1 MANTTPVP
9 CRFQELRKI
18 LEVGKEH
25 PAVRVW
31 FPQLWIDESSN
42 EFHTFF
48 PVKKLRERFENEDF
62 HAIFKC
68 SCVYCYEECD
78 RELARGFMKRGLFD
92 KSNQTTQIKYNVL
105 DNDDLCRIFGLLIEC
120 KVPRYILVF
129 HDYLEH
135 QPSRAK
141 GKKFTREELEEI
153 TGDAEESVL
162 TTDNIEKFLKR
173 QHCYFEELI
182 PWNLDGYECNPIPI
196 NTKCALPIA
205 DDVSPVHH
213 TQLGGTES
221 HVLKFNL
228 LPESLSGT
236 SFKNSYAT
244 LIRDKIHVDIK
255 KKHPF
260 VIKLLL
266 ASPIPRNLKSQTYTK
281 KKRFDGNC
289 CIENIK
295 KYICMD
301 ISFFKYGE
309 RLCLIYPRALG
320 TLEHLLT
327 EGLACPTSNI
337 TSLNLWRQLKQVSEG
352 VDFIHKSLKTQHLDL
367 KPSNI
372 LIFEEHGSS
381 DRNIGKGGGP
391 ASPLST
397 SSTRSPL
404 SGNFTGDAIFMISDF
419 GYQVP
424 GSNPSAVAP
433 GAGTWGP
440 PEGPHTLS
448 ILSTNEANEL
458 YDHWSFG
465 AILLE
470 AAVYDRARGSDEE
483 SGTIDVKE
491 FRYRRANLDK
501 GSTSATTLK
510 FYILG
515 ENGENGLR
523 CTVSEQIA
531 NMEMLQDYKLDE
543 SQDCYTRMPAKFYRD
558 IAGDIIRLLS
568 ISPKKRRSE
577 KGMMS
582 IDPYE
587 YYYYVVQRTTT
598 VPFTSLN
605 SQPVPILPS
614 SGRLQIESNDSSVTI
629 PDEPAR
635 SLDLNRRETLW
646 DSKREFELQIWKDRT
661 GKEEVVWM
669 SETPHGQDSGS
680 TRTHPSS
687 YPVQDISLPGAD
699 SRGPWTITSLKGS
712 GLREWSFANKDGENF
727 FHWVS
732 GIELF
737 AGPFIDTCIEGFEIL
752 ERKPKW
758 SPLPS
763 PRYKIK
769 GDPATLWFL
778 TYSPYSTT
786 PLDRYNSYPNSSN
799 VSLRSNGTN
808 LTSRTSQTSRTSRT
822 DISRSKLKPN
832 KLVTRNRA
840 WLWVVPNHLE
850 GSADKHPDG
859 YLLDITD
866 SVSHRQH
873 GEKVELNEERR
884 PGKQAKIM
892 KHPYMLGVPFQI
904 ENPDE
909 VQPCRDISFRFASNE
924 RAKEFYDNFRRAKEY
939 TTLQPP
945 RRNTFR

>member
-1 MANTTPVP
+1 
-9 CRFQELRKI
+9 
-18 LEVGKEH
+18 
-25 PAVRVW
+25 
-31 FPQLWIDESSN
+31 
-42 EFHTFF
+42 
-48 PVKKLRERFENEDF
+48 
-62 HAIFKC
+62 
-68 SCVYCYEECD
+68 
-78 RELARGFMKRGLFD
+78 
-92 KSNQTTQIKYNVL
+92 
-105 DNDDLCRIFGLLIEC
+105 
-120 KVPRYILVF
+120 
-129 HDYLEH
+129 
-135 QPSRAK
+135 
-141 GKKFTREELEEI
+141 
-153 TGDAEESVL
+153 
-162 TTDNIEKFLKR
+162 
-173 QHCYFEELI
+173 
-182 PWNLDGYECNPIPI
+182 
-196 NTKCALPIA
+196 
-205 DDVSPVHH
+205 
-213 TQLGGTES
+213 
-221 HVLKFNL
+221 
-228 LPESLSGT
+228 
-236 SFKNSYAT
+236 
-244 LIRDKIHVDIK
+244 
-255 KKHPF
+255 
-260 VIKLLL
+260 
-266 ASPIPRNLKSQTYTK
+266 
-281 KKRFDGNC
+281 
-289 CIENIK
+289 
-295 KYICMD
+295 MD

-352 VDFIHKSLKTQHLDL
+352 IDFIHKSLKTQHLDL

-737 AGPFIDTCIEGFEIL
+737 AG
-752 ERKPKW
+752 
-758 SPLPS
+758 
-763 PRYKIK
+763 
-769 GDPATLWFL
+769 
-778 TYSPYSTT
+778 
-786 PLDRYNSYPNSSN
+786 
-799 VSLRSNGTN
+799 NGTN